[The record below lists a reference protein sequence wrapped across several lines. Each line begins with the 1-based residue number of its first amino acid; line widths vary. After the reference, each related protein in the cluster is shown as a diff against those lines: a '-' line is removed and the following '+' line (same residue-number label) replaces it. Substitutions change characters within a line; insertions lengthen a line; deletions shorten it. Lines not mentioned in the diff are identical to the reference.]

1 LRAIGKALQR
11 SSNRTDVKTFRQETK
26 SMPKHLGTSVAA
38 LAGLGMLISCIGTA
52 IGEEVA
58 SAWVEGHNSRA
69 RLVGGAGMAGIELQ
83 LPEGWKT
90 YWRTPGDAGGV
101 PPSFDWSGS
110 SNLESA
116 QVFYPA
122 PKRFTDQSG
131 DTVGYKG
138 DVTFPVRLKPKDPAK
153 PIDVSVTV
161 DYGVCKDICIP
172 AEAKLT
178 LSVPPGAAMPEDLV
192 EAMAKVPAPPQAR
205 RESDPVLKKT
215 VAELSAPKPKL
226 VIEAEF
232 PAGTE
237 HADAFVEGPDG
248 LYVPLPKKVADDG
261 KGAVTFEVDLSSDV
275 DIAALKGKPLTVT
288 IVSDKG
294 QSEETFPLQ

>member
-1 LRAIGKALQR
+1 
-11 SSNRTDVKTFRQETK
+11 
-26 SMPKHLGTSVAA
+26 MHKHLEASVAA
-38 LAGLGMLISCIGTA
+38 LAGLGMVLLSGNLA
-52 IGEEVA
+52 MSEEIA
-58 SAWVEGHNSRA
+58 SAWAEGHNSRA

-101 PPSFDWSGS
+101 PPSFDWAGS
-110 SNLESA
+110 ENLESA
-116 QVFYPA
+116 EVLYPA

-172 AEAKLT
+172 AEAKLALT
-178 LSVPPGAAMPEDLV
+178 VPPDAAMPEDLV
-192 EAMAKVPAPPQAR
+192 EAMAKIPAPPEGR
-205 RESDPVLKKT
+205 RESDPVLTKT

-226 VIEAEF
+226 TIEATF

-237 HADAFVEGPDG
+237 HADAFVEAPGG
-248 LYVPLPKKVADDG
+248 LYVPLPKKTADDG
-261 KGAVTFEVDLSSDV
+261 KGKVTFEIDLGSDV
-275 DIAALKGKPLTVT
+275 DLEALKGKPLTVT

-294 QSEETFPLQ
+294 QSEATFPLQ